1 MSSRLPVALASV
13 FFPLFVGACGGDHA
27 FTDASVDARV
37 DGAGDGG
44 VTIVAPPE
52 AVVAPSLLP
61 CPTGWREVSDA
72 AGQASCDPWPATG
85 AVDCPTGE
93 AHFPGAPGCTT
104 VGAACPAGA
113 FAPGMPVGTV
123 FVDATAS
130 AGGDGTEGAPFVT
143 IADART
149 VLPATGGVVA
159 LARGAYDEEVLVE
172 SGELTIVGA
181 CTGETSLTRTAG
193 DAPRAIVSARGGQ
206 LTMRNVRIFGA
217 EIGVASMVDAT
228 SLLILEG
235 VQIDDTKVSA
245 ALAFDG
251 GRLVMRDSAVRDT
264 TRGTGTSESGRAFQ
278 VLDAAEIVLERVV
291 IERVRDLAFYVA
303 RASTSITD
311 VAIRGVAPS
320 ASGDKGRAL
329 EVLGG
334 ATVTLSRVVIED
346 VYDVALLVGQEGTSL
361 TAEDLLVRR
370 VGPSMPT
377 ESGRGLEVID
387 GAHAEV
393 TRAVFDECSQ
403 TAVFLSGAGTT
414 VGLTDV
420 VVARTRPNADGTS
433 GRGCE
438 MTGAVA
444 ATFDRVVFDSNL
456 DVAVLVNEGASL
468 DARDLTVTR
477 TGSEMATGQYGSG
490 MAVQFGSNATLTRVL
505 VTENRS
511 HGIFV
516 DGEGTRVSGSDITVR
531 DTRAWE
537 VSGVGGV
544 GIGVQ
549 NGASLTLTRSLLE
562 RNREVGV
569 LGHHNGTTITL
580 TDATVRDTLNS
591 ECFESGACEVRSA
604 GLATISGA
612 HLGAERFLVSGGAFA
627 GVQLAVGGEMDLSRG
642 EVRGH
647 LIGAAVG
654 TGGFDVARISDEVAY
669 YDNETNLDATEL
681 PVPGVGDPILGS
693 GT

>member
-1 MSSRLPVALASV
+1 MPVALASV
-13 FFPLFVGACGGDHA
+13 FFPLFVGACGGDDA
-27 FTDASVDARV
+27 LTDAAVDAPV
-37 DGAGDGG
+37 DGAVDAG
-44 VTIVAPPE
+44 VTIVALPE

-61 CPTGWREVSDA
+61 CPTGWQEVSDG

-104 VGAACPAGA
+104 VGAACPTGA
-113 FAPGMPVGTV
+113 FASGMPAGTV
-123 FVDATAS
+123 FVDRAAS
-130 AGGDGTEGAPFVT
+130 AGGDGTESTPFVT
-143 IADART
+143 IAEARA

-159 LARGAYDEEVLVE
+159 LARGAYDEEVRVE

-181 CTGETSLTRTAG
+181 CTAETSLTRTAG

-217 EIGVASMVDAT
+217 EIGVASVVDAT
-228 SLLILEG
+228 SLLTLEG
-235 VQIDDTKVSA
+235 VQIDDTKVSGA
-245 ALAFDG
+245 IALDG

-264 TRGTGTSESGRAFQ
+264 ALGTGTSESGRAFQ

-303 RASTSITD
+303 RASTSMTD
-311 VAIRGVAPS
+311 VAIRGVAPT

-370 VGPSMPT
+370 VAPSIPA
-377 ESGRGLEVID
+377 ESGRGLEVVS
-387 GAHAEV
+387 GAHAAV

-403 TAVFLSGAGTT
+403 TAVFLSGAGATA
-414 VGLTDV
+414 GLTDV
-420 VVARTRPNADGTS
+420 VVSRTRPNADGTS
-433 GRGCE
+433 GRGCQLVG
-438 MTGAVA
+438 GAA
-444 ATFDRVVFDSNL
+444 ATFDRVVFDSNY
-456 DVAVLVNEGASL
+456 DVAVFVNEGSTL
-468 DARDLTVTR
+468 DATDLTVTR
-477 TGSEMATGQYGSG
+477 TGSEMATGQDGSG
-490 MAVQFGSNATLTRVL
+490 MAVQFGSTVTLTRAL
-505 VTENRS
+505 LSENRS

-516 DGEGTRVSGSDITVR
+516 DGEGTVVSGSDITVR
-531 DTRAWE
+531 DTRGWE
-537 VSGVGGV
+537 VGGVGGV

-549 NGASLTLTRSLLE
+549 HGASLTLTRSLLE

-591 ECFESGACEVRSA
+591 GCFEAGACDVRSA
-604 GLATISGA
+604 GLAAISGA
-612 HLGAERFLVSGGAFA
+612 HLGAERFLVTGGAFA
-627 GVQLAVGGEMDLSRG
+627 GVQLALGGEMDLYQG

-669 YDNETNLDATEL
+669 HDNETNLDATEL
-681 PVPGVGDPILGS
+681 PVPGAGDPIMGS
-693 GT
+693 GS